1 MNPRFPSSQAGLSLI
16 ELMVAMTIGLLIF
29 AGLATLFSNA
39 SSSQHELRR
48 TSQQI
53 ENGRYAMDVLIQ
65 DLQLAGY
72 FGEFRAVG
80 TPTATNPCSTSDAE
94 LGNGITL
101 PLQGYH
107 AASLTALP
115 VPNSSCDAWLDD
127 NLKAGSD
134 ILIVRRA
141 ETTIVPI
148 GATTSANTRY
158 IQSSPTGFELQA
170 GGGTT
175 TCTSK
180 AAGTTATVTRRCQYP
195 TSIDICGGTG
205 LPCATGGTPAAY
217 IRKLRAHIYY
227 VSPCNV
233 PSSGTTCDSAADGG
247 RPVPTLKRLEL
258 VEVSGT
264 LTFQVIALAEGVEF
278 MKIAYGIDDTPNVV
292 NAETGR
298 IGDGVPDRYVLDPS
312 LAEYSNAVT
321 VRLDL
326 LVRNPEPSP
335 GFTEVKTYKLSVD
348 PAAPASP
355 GVTIT
360 PTDLGAPATNYRR
373 HAYTAEV
380 RLVNMSGRKEIP

>member
-1 MNPRFPSSQAGLSLI
+1 MNPRSAQAGLSLI

-29 AGLATLFSNA
+29 AGLATIFAN
-39 SSSQHELRR
+39 SSTSQHELRR

-72 FGEFRAVG
+72 FGEYRASG
-80 TPTATNPCSTSDAE
+80 TPTTPNPCSTSDTE
-94 LGNGITL
+94 LNNGITL
-101 PLQGYH
+101 PIQGYN
-107 AASLTALP
+107 AATLTT
-115 VPNSSCDAWLDD
+115 VPTPNTSCGAWLDD

-141 ETTIVPI
+141 ETSIVPI
-148 GATTSANTRY
+148 GTATSANTKY
-158 IQSSPTGFELQA
+158 IQSGSTGFEVQA

-175 TCTSK
+175 SCTSK
-180 AAGTTATVTRRCQYP
+180 ANGGATAITRRCQFP
-195 TSIDICGGTG
+195 TSTDICGGSG
-205 LPCATGGTPAAY
+205 LPCATGGSPAGY
-217 IRKLRAHIYY
+217 IRKLRTHIYF

-258 VEVSGT
+258 AEVSGA

-278 MKIAYGIDDTPNVV
+278 MKIAYGIDDTPATV
-292 NAETGR
+292 NTETGR
-298 IGDGVPDRYVLDPS
+298 IGDGVPDRYVLAPS

-321 VRLDL
+321 VRVDL

-335 GFTEVKTYKLSVD
+335 GFTDVKTYKLSVD
-348 PAAPASP
+348 PAAPANP
-355 GVTIT
+355 GVTI
-360 PTDLGAPATNYRR
+360 APADLDTNYRR

-380 RLVNMSGRKEIP
+380 RLVNMAGRKEIP